1 MRNRQRHAAFHSL
14 ATSLAGVLA
23 FSLILATLP
32 VMPTQAFVPNHRWMV
47 AGSGTLSTPAATI
60 TVKSSADS
68 GGACPSTTCTLRQ
81 AIATAAAGDTID
93 FDMATV
99 TSPITLAS
107 ELAVNKNLTITGP
120 GASMLTVS
128 GNNAVRV
135 LNIGTGIVNV

>member
-1 MRNRQRHAAFHSL
+1 MRNRQGDAVSKTQ

-32 VMPTQAFVPNHRWMV
+32 LLPAQAFVPNDRGMV

-68 GGACPSTTCTLRQ
+68 GGACPGTTCTLRQ
-81 AIATAAAGDTID
+81 AITTAAAGDTID

-99 TSPITLAS
+99 TSPITLAT
-107 ELAVNKNLTITGP
+107 ELALNKNL
-120 GASMLTVS
+120 
-128 GNNAVRV
+128 
-135 LNIGTGIVNV
+135 